1 MSRSPTARAAFRL
14 PLVVVDRL
22 PPLRAAQVQP
32 LLDLW
37 TEAWRSG
44 RCGRRSFQ
52 PERLVDV
59 LPWIWIY
66 DRIDG
71 RWFCRLAGE
80 EIRWQNGRDI
90 HRRWLE
96 EFVGAPAVADVQ
108 AYFDTV
114 ADRPGIGY
122 VHGPI
127 WAAHEKPTLGERLC
141 LPLWNQAPM
150 DGPADG
156 LIGAT
161 VPLPDMPREA
171 MDARRVVI
179 PMEAFFA
186 GG

>member
-1 MSRSPTARAAFRL
+1 MT
-14 PLVVVDRL
+14 
-22 PPLRAAQVQP
+22 
-32 LLDLW
+32 
-37 TEAWRSG
+37 
-44 RCGRRSFQ
+44 
-52 PERLVDV
+52 
-59 LPWIWIY
+59 
-66 DRIDG
+66 
-71 RWFCRLAGE
+71 
-80 EIRWQNGRDI
+80 
-90 HRRWLE
+90 
-96 EFVGAPAVADVQ
+96 DVQ

-179 PMEAFFA
+179 PLEAFFA
-186 GG
+186 AIDDFAGGRPGAPAGPPPQVGVVARPWAKGGTRRFRPRARHCPPTPPRRCRPSRNDPCRPG